1 VLLHIAGYG
10 PDYLVWNLNVDVIFL
25 CVGLLVAYW
34 YAVAIWRP
42 HIPDAGPV
50 RRSQV
55 ALYCTGV
62 LTVYIA
68 GGTPIHELGENYLLS
83 VHMVQHL
90 LFTLVAPPLLLA
102 GVPTWLWEALL
113 ARKNVLPIARV
124 ALNPLVAI
132 FAVNFILVVTHLPH
146 VVDYALTTHW
156 FHFVVHLMLVGSS
169 MMMWWCVVTDVP
181 RLPRLSYPYQ
191 MAYLFVQSLV
201 PSVIAAFILF
211 SPSAAY
217 DFYGN
222 APRIWGLDPVE
233 DQQWA
238 AFVMKIVGSL
248 ILWGF
253 IGVAFF
259 KWYEKHEQEERG
271 IAWPEVE
278 EELQEMGLSRRSPS
292 GLN

>member
-1 VLLHIAGYG
+1 VHL
-10 PDYLVWNLNVDVIFL
+10 DVIFL
-25 CVGLLVAYW
+25 CVGMLVAYW
-34 YAVAIWRP
+34 YAIKIWGPR
-42 HIPDAGPV
+42 IPYSAPV
-50 RRSQV
+50 RRSQ
-55 ALYCTGV
+55 AILYCTGV
-62 LTVYIA
+62 LVVYIA

-113 ARKNVLPIARV
+113 VRKNVLPVARV
-124 ALNPLVAI
+124 ALHPLVAI
-132 FAVNFILVVTHLPH
+132 FLVNFILVVTHLPET
-146 VVDYALTTHW
+146 VDYALTHHW
-156 FHFVVHLMLVGSS
+156 VHFVVHVLLVASA
-169 MMMWWCVVTDVP
+169 MMMWWCVITNVP

-191 MAYLFVQSLV
+191 MAYLFVQSLI

-211 SPSAAY
+211 SRNAAY
-217 DFYGN
+217 SFYGT

-259 KWYEKHEQEERG
+259 KWYEMHEKEERG

-278 EELQEMGLSRRSPS
+278 EELKEMGLSRR
-292 GLN
+292 